1 MTTLKD
7 AKLKKMQEKVI
18 QESHTKANL
27 TPNKTVSK
35 KALSEKRSV
44 KVMSNIRPS
53 EKAAFIALIG
63 RKSESDVLRELV
75 LNFIKNKEKA

>member
-1 MTTLKD
+1 MTSLKD

-18 QESHTKANL
+18 QEIHTKANL
-27 TPNKTVSK
+27 TPNKKVSK

-53 EKAAFIALIG
+53 EKEAFIALIG
-63 RKSESDVLRELV
+63 RKSESDVLRELI
-75 LNFIKNKEKA
+75 LNFIKNKVKI